1 MPEEQSLKL
10 IIAGAL
16 FLALFAGE
24 HFFPY
29 FKNRR
34 QHSLHSMRNLSLAAF
49 NSAISV
55 IIYITL
61 LSHVCAWTL
70 ENKFGLLNYFSLT
83 GISSF
88 IIAFVLIDA
97 WQYLWHRLNHAVKL
111 LWRFHQVHHADKD
124 MDAST
129 GLRFHT
135 VEIIYSSLIRILI
148 IPLLGLQIEHLIVY
162 EAILLPVIFF
172 HHSNINL
179 PESID
184 RLLRSIIVTPHI
196 HRLHHSDIRTETDS
210 NYASVFSFWDRLF
223 NTYTMR
229 SIEQQF
235 NLGLGESFSEREW
248 NRLLGIL
255 KLPFQKISNP
265 SNQP

>member
-1 MPEEQSLKL
+1 MPEPSLKL
-10 IIAGAL
+10 IIAGML
-16 FLALFAGE
+16 FLVLFAWE

-29 FKNRR
+29 FKERNHHA
-34 QHSLHSMRNLSLAAF
+34 QHSLRNLMLAAI
-49 NSAISV
+49 NASV
-55 IIYITL
+55 SVLIYIL
-61 LSHVCAWTL
+61 LLNHVCNWTL
-70 ENKFGLLNYFSLT
+70 ENQFGLLHYLEIT
-83 GISSF
+83 GIASF
-88 IIAFVLIDA
+88 IIAFILIDA
-97 WQYLWHRLNHAVKL
+97 WQYLWHRLNHTVTF

-129 GLRFHT
+129 ALRFHT
-135 VEIIYSSLIRILI
+135 IEITYSHMARILV
-148 IPLLGLQIEHLIVY
+148 IPFIGIQLEHLIVY
-162 EAILLPVIFF
+162 EVILLPIILFIRD
-172 HHSNINL
+172 SINL

-196 HRLHHSDIRTETDS
+196 HRLHHSDIRAETDS

-255 KLPFQKISNP
+255 KLPFQKISNS